1 MSAGWRLRLGL
12 GGVGSER
19 GTHERMTDR
28 PQHELGSAEL
38 EVLKTLWEVGPSTVR
53 DVLDRLH
60 EKGRRLAYTTVQTLL
75 TRLEQKRYVT
85 SNKSDLAHVF
95 RAKVTRERVTR
106 SRLKTLVTQ
115 LYDGAAGPLVL
126 QLVKTERLTP
136 QELDQLQKLIERL
149 DSPTP

>member
-1 MSAGWRLRLGL
+1 M
-12 GGVGSER
+12 SER
-19 GTHERMTDR
+19 
-28 PQHELGSAEL
+28 PPHELGSAEL
-38 EVLKTLWEVGPSTVR
+38 EVLKTLWEVGPATVR
-53 DVLDRLH
+53 EVLVYLHDR
-60 EKGRRLAYTTVQTLL
+60 GRRVAYTTVQTLL

-85 SNKSDLAHVF
+85 SDKSDLAHVF
-95 RAKVTRERVTR
+95 RARVTRERVTR
-106 SRLKTLVTQ
+106 TRLKTLVEQ

>member
-1 MSAGWRLRLGL
+1 MS
-12 GGVGSER
+12 
-19 GTHERMTDR
+19 DR
-28 PQHELGSAEL
+28 PQHDLGSAEL

-60 EKGRRLAYTTVQTLL
+60 ERGRRVAYTTVQTLL

-85 SNKSDLAHVF
+85 SDKSDLAHVF

-106 SRLKTLVTQ
+106 SRLKNLVEQ

-149 DSPTP
+149 DAQIP

>member
-1 MSAGWRLRLGL
+1 MS
-12 GGVGSER
+12 
-19 GTHERMTDR
+19 DR

-60 EKGRRLAYTTVQTLL
+60 ERGRRVAYTTVQTLL

-85 SNKSDLAHVF
+85 SDKSDLAHVF

-106 SRLKTLVTQ
+106 TRLKTLVEQ

-149 DSPTP
+149 DEPTA